1 MRGMG
6 KKKGNR
12 CHCNRRRP
20 GRNEVGGRMTGRYNF
35 LRAERNIFRRRSQER
50 PENERKQVRE
60 EKEREK
66 EKQRD
71 RKGRSRALSWRQ
83 RASRKTLY
91 DGRGSIH
98 PWSSTLSPSL
108 VSLLSSPSLCHPHP
122 TVQGCNPEVRPR
134 RIIDSAQGRRIY
146 SDEDFSGRTS
156 NFNAPLPLSI
166 PHRPRFL
173 LSFDRGAI
181 EPFRSQLSEIFA
193 SLRFFL
199 SYVAPIALYI

>member
-35 LRAERNIFRRRSQER
+35 LRAERNIFRRRPQER

-66 EKQRD
+66 EVEKEKQRD
-71 RKGRSRALSWRQ
+71 RKGRSRTWRQ

-108 VSLLSSPSLCHPHP
+108 VSLLSSPSLCHPRP

-156 NFNAPLPLSI
+156 NFNAPPS
-166 PHRPRFL
+166 PFYPPSPPFL
-173 LSFDRGAI
+173 TLLRSGRDRAVSHSFQKSSR
-181 EPFRSQLSEIFA
+181 
-193 SLRFFL
+193 
-199 SYVAPIALYI
+199 V